1 MEEDFDLSVSLVELE
16 KRIKDTQGS
25 GKDTGKIPQS
35 EKLIKIA
42 ENYKLFHDDTKEGYA
57 YVNNVAI
64 KIRGSMFKQKLA
76 RELWELENK
85 SPNSDALNQALNVIE
100 AMAVYDGECI
110 KLSNRVAEHDGCF
123 YYDLADG
130 RVVRITKYSWDVIDN
145 FPILFK
151 RYSHQQR
158 QVEPKRGGDIERLF
172 RFINVSEELHRLLSL
187 VSAISCIVPNIPHPI
202 IHPYG
207 DQGAGKTTFFTFFKL
222 LIDPSKMSVIITPR
236 NMEETIQVLEHHYLC
251 MFDNLSTFPDWLSDL
266 LSQAC
271 TGGGFSKRKLYTDDE
286 SVIYQIQRC
295 IGLNGINLLISRA
308 DLMDRTILLHLER
321 IEPSKRK
328 EWRVLMQEFE
338 EERPYILGCF
348 FDVLSKAMGI
358 YPSIKLDNLPRMAD
372 FMRWGVA
379 IAQAMGYKAN
389 DFVQAYQG
397 NIESQNAE
405 IINSNTLAQAVLTF
419 MADKNE
425 WSGTVKQAYEE
436 LGKLVTVTKDDKTF
450 PGHSN
455 KLRRHLNRI
464 KANLLDYGIKFTIA
478 DYDSEHKGCQMS
490 FQQVPKVS
498 SLSRSIPK
506 TNIDGASRDEDK
518 NEYPES
524 IPQVSRQPKPSK
536 IKECGIHE
544 DTEDKK
550 QTFWSGQKEAI
561 KIPEGDILEV
571 AE

>member
-16 KRIKDTQGS
+16 KRISGKD
-25 GKDTGKIPQS
+25 KDTGKIPQS
-35 EKLIKIA
+35 EKLIRIA
-42 ENYKLFHDDTKEGYA
+42 KNYKLFHDDTKEAYA
-57 YVNNVAI
+57 YINNVAV
-64 KIRGSMFKQKLA
+64 KIRGSMFKQLLA

-110 KLSNRVAEHDGCF
+110 KLSNRVAEHNGCF

-130 RVVRITKYSWDVIDN
+130 RAVRITKDGWDVIDN

-158 QVEPKRGGDIERLF
+158 QVEPKRGGDTQRLF

-187 VSAISCIVPNIPHPI
+187 VSAISRLVPNIPHPI

-236 NMEETIQVLEHHYLC
+236 NMEETVQVLEHHYLC
-251 MFDNLSTFPDWLSDL
+251 MFDNLSAFPDWLSDL

-321 IEPSKRK
+321 IESSKRK

-338 EERPYILGCF
+338 EERPCLLGCF
-348 FDVLSKAMGI
+348 LMHYRKRWEFTLLLGWII
-358 YPSIKLDNLPRMAD
+358 YHAWP
-372 FMRWGVA
+372 
-379 IAQAMGYKAN
+379 
-389 DFVQAYQG
+389 
-397 NIESQNAE
+397 
-405 IINSNTLAQAVLTF
+405 
-419 MADKNE
+419 
-425 WSGTVKQAYEE
+425 
-436 LGKLVTVTKDDKTF
+436 
-450 PGHSN
+450 
-455 KLRRHLNRI
+455 
-464 KANLLDYGIKFTIA
+464 
-478 DYDSEHKGCQMS
+478 
-490 FQQVPKVS
+490 
-498 SLSRSIPK
+498 
-506 TNIDGASRDEDK
+506 
-518 NEYPES
+518 
-524 IPQVSRQPKPSK
+524 
-536 IKECGIHE
+536 
-544 DTEDKK
+544 
-550 QTFWSGQKEAI
+550 
-561 KIPEGDILEV
+561 IL
-571 AE
+571 